1 MNTRRQFLLTSA
13 ATATFAVFGATV
25 SGRAADGEGVA
36 KGVTVITRVF
46 GEGQKLVAVAIGY
59 DREIDTG
66 KLSPDSFAV
75 EGRTIVRT
83 YANTAAA
90 QAGEGVNGRFVIL
103 ELSLD
108 DETAA
113 LYATAGRQ
121 VIRREA
127 RATVTQ
133 AGPVTTAD
141 GGVIAAAAGAIPQVA
156 ISNPIVD
163 DFLQREY
170 SDAETGDSIGYN
182 LFVPKNYDPAKSYP
196 LVLFMHD
203 AGATSD
209 IVTTTLTQ
217 GLGAICWA
225 SPEDQ
230 AKREAFVLAPQFA
243 SQVVNDQSEATSL
256 LDTTINLVKQITTEY
271 SIDTN
276 RLYNTGQS
284 GGAMM
289 SIAMNIKYP
298 DVFAATYLVAGQWDP
313 AKVAPLA
320 KDKMWVVVSEGDAKA
335 YPTENA
341 MMEVYEKEGAKVSR
355 AVWEGTYTPQAFK
368 VAFDAVAAD
377 GNAINYIALK
387 KGTVVPPGQTDNP
400 GANHVNTWR
409 IAYTIEEIRD
419 WIFRQSKA

>member
-1 MNTRRQFLLTSA
+1 MVSRREFLSAGAAFGALAVIGMPAAVRA
-13 ATATFAVFGATV
+13 ATG
-25 SGRAADGEGVA
+25 SA
-36 KGVTVITRVF
+36 KGVTVITQVF

-59 DREIDTG
+59 EQVIDNG
-66 KLSPDSFAV
+66 RLDAANFAV
-75 EGRTIVRT
+75 EGRTVTRA
-83 YANTAAA
+83 YANTGAALA
-90 QAGEGVNGRFVIL
+90 PEGVNGRFVIL

-113 LYATAGRQ
+113 LYATAGRD

-127 RATVTQ
+127 KATVMQT
-133 AGPVTTAD
+133 GPVATVD
-141 GGVIAAAAGAIPQVA
+141 GGVVAAVSEAIPQTA
-156 ISNPIVD
+156 IVNPIVD
-163 DFLQREY
+163 DFLQLEY
-170 SDAETGDSIGYN
+170 SDAGTGDSIGYN
-182 LFVPKNYDPAKSYP
+182 LFIPKNYDPAKSYP

-209 IVTTTLTQ
+209 IVTTTLVQ
-217 GLGAICWA
+217 GLGALCWA

-256 LDTTINLVKQITTEY
+256 LDTTINLVKKIAADY
-271 SIDTN
+271 SIDTR

-298 DVFAATYLVAGQWDP
+298 DFFAATYLVAGQWDP
-313 AKVAPLA
+313 TKVAPLA
-320 KDKMWVVVSEGDAKA
+320 GDRMWVVVSEGDAKA

-341 MMEVYEKEGAKVSR
+341 MMEIYEKEGAKISR
-355 AVWEGTYTPQAFK
+355 AVWEGSYAPEAFTA
-368 VAFDAVAAD
+368 AFDKVDAA
-377 GNAINYIALK
+377 GSAINYIALK
-387 KGTVVPPGQTDNP
+387 KGTVVPPGQTDDP

-409 IAYTIEEIRD
+409 IAYTIDDIRD
-419 WIFRQSKA
+419 WIFRQSR

>member
-1 MNTRRQFLLTSA
+1 MTSRRAFLLAGA
-13 ATATFAVFGATV
+13 AFGAFALLGGT
-25 SGRAADGEGVA
+25 GAARAANGGA
-36 KGVTVITRVF
+36 KGVTVITQVF
-46 GEGQKLVAVAIGY
+46 GDGQKLVAVAIGY
-59 DREIDTG
+59 EQVIDNG
-66 KLSPDSFAV
+66 RLEAGSFAV
-75 EGRTIVRT
+75 EGRTVARA
-83 YANTAAA
+83 YANTSAAL
-90 QAGEGVNGRFVIL
+90 AGEGVNGRFVIL
-103 ELSLD
+103 ELSLE

-113 LYATAGRQ
+113 LYATAGREI
-121 VIRREA
+121 IRREA
-127 RATVTQ
+127 KASVMQTGPVATV
-133 AGPVTTAD
+133 D
-141 GGVIAAAAGAIPQVA
+141 GGTIAAGSEAIPQTA
-156 ISNPIVD
+156 IVTPIVD
-163 DFLQREY
+163 DFLQLEY

-182 LFVPKNYDPAKSYP
+182 LFIPKNYDPSKSYP

-203 AGATSD
+203 AGATSN
-209 IVTTTLTQ
+209 IVTTTLVQ

-243 SQVVNDQSEATSL
+243 TQVVNDQSEATSL
-256 LDTTINLVKQITTEY
+256 LDTTINLVKAIAADY
-271 SIDTN
+271 SIDTR

-298 DVFAATYLVAGQWDP
+298 DFFAATYLVAGQWDP

-320 KDKMWVVVSEGDAKA
+320 RDKMWVVVSEGDAKA

-355 AVWEGTYTPQAFK
+355 AVWEGTYTPDEFK
-368 VAFDAVAAD
+368 AAFDKVDAE

-409 IAYTIEEIRD
+409 IAYTIDDIRD
-419 WIFRQSKA
+419 WIFRQSR